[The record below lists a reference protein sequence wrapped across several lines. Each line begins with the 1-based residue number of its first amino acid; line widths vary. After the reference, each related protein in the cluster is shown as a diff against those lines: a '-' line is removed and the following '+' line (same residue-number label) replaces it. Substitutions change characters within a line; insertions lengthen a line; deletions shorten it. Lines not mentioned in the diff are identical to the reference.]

1 MSSWFYCQIEKN
13 DKNASLINSLQE
25 HSNEKNQ
32 QIYLIDKPLSDTKY
46 SYNYQEGIV
55 LLSPKHKI
63 IFIDLGNNQEEFEN
77 FKEDFIE
84 DIGSISDKYRY
95 RKVIGRP
102 RKWKELLVE
111 QYSIHDLKCVP
122 ELLLE
127 NKIKDQEQQRTCDL
141 IISLLTGSINDID
154 RIGEEA
160 PKTLL
165 DAVKQKI
172 QLFDGEQTRFIYQAP
187 TDKKVIIQ
195 GLSGTGK
202 TELLLHKLKE
212 IYTKEDDS
220 RILFTCHNKIL
231 TASLRSRIPNFFDF
245 MKVEQQIAWEERLWC
260 VHAWGSRT
268 DKNSGAYRYI
278 CDYYRIPFHVYSKNF
293 TFDKACQEACEL
305 IKDKIEDRGF
315 CFDYV
320 LTDESQDFPDSF
332 LDLCELVTRETT
344 YVAGDIF
351 QSIFD
356 TKIVS
361 SVKPDF
367 LLSKCYRTDP
377 KTLMFA
383 HGLGMGLFENQKL
396 RWLEDEEWKACGYI
410 TEIDDSHS
418 FCTLYREPLRRFE
431 DIDQE
436 GLSSNEVVEYTRY
449 SDINEN
455 VVAAIEKIIAEHPSV
470 LPDDIG
476 IIFVDPSSKTY
487 KMVDQLAQ
495 SIGRVFGWTTNKA
508 YESKEKIS
516 NSIFVSNQNNVKG
529 LEFPFVI
536 CVTEKIRQNLHHRNA
551 LYMMMT
557 RSFIKTYLIISETG
571 NEDILP
577 SLHTHMEEINNTG
590 KMTIK
595 IPSADE
601 RVDITTQI
609 EFTDDNLPL
618 YDLVELICEE
628 LKIPNENRPKAFQI
642 ASIYCDT
649 YFDRDVVQRVIKE
662 NQKLLTS

>member
-1 MSSWFYCQIEKN
+1 MDIGG
-13 DKNASLINSLQE
+13 
-25 HSNEKNQ
+25 NE
-32 QIYLIDKPLSDTKY
+32 
-46 SYNYQEGIV
+46 
-55 LLSPKHKI
+55 
-63 IFIDLGNNQEEFEN
+63 EEFED
-77 FKEDFIE
+77 FIEDFIE

-102 RKWKELLVE
+102 RKWKDTLVE
-111 QYSIHDLKCVP
+111 KYSAFDPDEISI
-122 ELLLE
+122 LLRNNIIE
-127 NKIKDQEQQRTCDL
+127 NQEQQRACDL
-141 IISLLTGSINDID
+141 VISLLTGSINDIE
-154 RIGEEA
+154 RIGEET

-172 QLFDGEQTRFIYQAP
+172 QLFDGEQTRFIYQPPAE
-187 TDKKVIIQ
+187 KKVIIQ

-212 IYTKEDDS
+212 IYTKEDNS

-231 TASLRSRIPNFFDF
+231 AASLRSRIPNFFDF

-268 DKNSGAYRYI
+268 NKNSGAYRYI
-278 CDYYRIPFHVYSKNF
+278 CDYYRIPFHVFSYNF
-293 TFDKACQEACEL
+293 TFDNACKEACDL
-305 IKDKIEDRGF
+305 IKEKIEEFGF

-332 LDLCELVTRETT
+332 LELCQLVTKETV
-344 YVAGDIF
+344 YIAGDIF

-356 TKIVS
+356 TEIVS
-361 SVKPDF
+361 SVRPDF

-383 HGLGMGLFENQKL
+383 HGLGMGLFEKQKL

-410 TEIDDSHS
+410 TEIDESQN
-418 FCTLYREPLRRFE
+418 FCILHREPLRRFE
-431 DIDQE
+431 DIEQE
-436 GLSSNEVVEYTRY
+436 GLSSNEVIEYTKY

-455 VVAAIEKIIAEHPSV
+455 VISAIEKIIAEHPSV
-470 LPDDIG
+470 QPDDIG

-495 SIGRVFGWTTNKA
+495 SIGRNFSWTTNKA
-508 YESKEKIS
+508 YESKEKTS
-516 NSIFVSNQNNVKG
+516 NSIFISNQNNVKG

-536 CVTEKIRQNLHHRNA
+536 CVTEKIRQSLHHRNA

-557 RSFIKTYLIISETG
+557 RSFIKTYLIISESG
-571 NEDILP
+571 NEDLLP
-577 SLHTHMEEINNTG
+577 NLYRHMEEINDTG
-590 KMTIK
+590 RMTIK
-595 IPSADE
+595 IPSIDE

-609 EFTDDNLPL
+609 EFTEDNLPL
-618 YDLVELICEE
+618 YDLVELVCDE
-628 LKIPNENRPKAFQI
+628 LNIPHVNRPKALQI

-649 YFDRDVVQRVIKE
+649 YFDREVVHRVLHN
-662 NQKLLTS
+662 NQKLLMS